1 MQYCMVRVVT
11 HACTFA
17 YSKCLLSLTVQQICM
32 KFGLAVAHNSGCL
45 NLLLEHW
52 SSFRVRVAS
61 ISFSTFVSLFKC
73 TVHKDIETLV
83 TPHSKVL
90 CN

>member
-1 MQYCMVRVVT
+1 MVKVVT
-11 HACTFA
+11 HAGTFV
-17 YSKCLLSLTVQQICM
+17 YTKINVLLSLTVQRICM

-52 SSFRVRVAS
+52 SSFCVRVAS

-73 TVHKDIETLV
+73 TVHKDSETLV

-90 CN
+90 RN

>member
-1 MQYCMVRVVT
+1 
-11 HACTFA
+11 
-17 YSKCLLSLTVQQICM
+17 M
-32 KFGLAVAHNSGCL
+32 KFDMTVAHNSGCL

-73 TVHKDIETLV
+73 TVHKDIEKLV